1 MTGVAGRTVTV
12 VTVVLTVV
20 VDGFKLLRVKV
31 VTVVTVVVGVG
42 WVMTVVGGAVTCN
55 GGTAPAGLWAATPEE
70 EFEPLLSVDAAESGP
85 SLAVGSS
92 V

>member
-1 MTGVAGRTVTV
+1 
-12 VTVVLTVV
+12 
-20 VDGFKLLRVKV
+20 
-31 VTVVTVVVGVG
+31 
-42 WVMTVVGGAVTCN
+42 MTVVEGAVTCN

-70 EFEPLLSVDAAESGP
+70 ESEPLLSVDAAESGP